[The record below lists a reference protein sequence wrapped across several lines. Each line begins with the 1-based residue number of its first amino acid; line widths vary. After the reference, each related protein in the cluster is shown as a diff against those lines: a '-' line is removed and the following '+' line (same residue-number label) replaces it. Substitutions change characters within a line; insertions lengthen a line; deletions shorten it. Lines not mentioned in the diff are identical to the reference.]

1 LWRPEAT
8 HIGDLAIAEVLAATE
23 IRKPSPAGCASL
35 RVTAAGA
42 GLASEQSVRRRYAFT
57 VLLVLTCVLP
67 TRVLAENARD
77 LFVRSWEGRLVTVRQ
92 TLYTLIYNERGKLGT
107 THAGRR
113 DGLTVLTPSNGVYFQ
128 FDGRQGKDD
137 IVAPVPQ
144 RILAAVSDA
153 YGPETLDVR
162 SYRKIE
168 PVAVH
173 QFSTGTQLVVGRIR
187 FDRDVVKVGFVQ
199 PGNDVHDDPVT
210 TVTIKWPLPLS
221 NAFSERD
228 YVDALLRTYVE
239 PKPFS

>member
-1 LWRPEAT
+1 VQRRFA
-8 HIGDLAIAEVLAATE
+8 LAI
-23 IRKPSPAGCASL
+23 
-35 RVTAAGA
+35 
-42 GLASEQSVRRRYAFT
+42 
-57 VLLVLTCVLP
+57 LLVVTCVLP
-67 TRVLAENARD
+67 TRVVAENARD

-144 RILAAVSDA
+144 RIMAAVADA

-239 PKPFS
+239 PKPVS

>member
-1 LWRPEAT
+1 V
-8 HIGDLAIAEVLAATE
+8 LAIIE
-23 IRKPSPAGCASL
+23 IRKPSTAGCTSPPVG
-35 RVTAAGA
+35 VTGA
-42 GLASEQSVRRRYAFT
+42 RLASDQYVQRRFAVT
-57 VLLVLTCVLP
+57 LLVVTCVLP
-67 TRVLAENARD
+67 ARVVAENGRD
-77 LFVRSWEGRLVTVRQ
+77 RFVRSWGGRPVTVVQ

-107 THAGRR
+107 THSGRR

-144 RILAAVSDA
+144 RIMAAVSEA

-173 QFSTGTQLVVGRIR
+173 QFTVGTQLVVGRIR

-199 PGNDVHDDPVT
+199 PGDDVHDDPVT

-221 NAFSERD
+221 NGFSEGD

-239 PKPFS
+239 PKPLS

>member
-1 LWRPEAT
+1 VQRRVAVT
-8 HIGDLAIAEVLAATE
+8 VLAVLCAL
-23 IRKPSPAGCASL
+23 PAH
-35 RVTAAGA
+35 V
-42 GLASEQSVRRRYAFT
+42 V
-57 VLLVLTCVLP
+57 
-67 TRVLAENARD
+67 AENARD

-144 RILAAVSDA
+144 RIMAAVSDV

-173 QFSTGTQLVVGRIR
+173 QFSTGTQLVVARIR
-187 FDRDVVKVGFVQ
+187 FDRDLVKVGFVQ

-221 NAFSERD
+221 SAFSERD

-239 PKPFS
+239 PKSIS